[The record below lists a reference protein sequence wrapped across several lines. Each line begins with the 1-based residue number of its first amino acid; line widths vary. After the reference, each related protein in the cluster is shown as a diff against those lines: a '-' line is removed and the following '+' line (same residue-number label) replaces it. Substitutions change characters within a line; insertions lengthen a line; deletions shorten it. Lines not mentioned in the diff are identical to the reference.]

1 MKNKFKE
8 FLEKE
13 LEKKNKLEQEV
24 NKLEKRTQGLNDTR
38 AKLFQ

>member
-1 MKNKFKE
+1 MKLKFKE

-24 NKLEKRTQGLNDTR
+24 NKLEKRT
-38 AKLFQ
+38 